1 MTHPSRHTA
10 TGTTAGLS
18 AALHG
23 LAQTLDAQRE
33 QGVQLGNWRWVVR
46 QRMAEVRDHLIIE
59 GESPADGWLAARG
72 GTMLRERNAL
82 LMRLSTLGPQI
93 LESPE
98 VETIATR
105 GQATGRRHPPPPAA
119 APRPRLRRG
128 RAGARRIRVAVP
140 ARRRGRNGRVGDD
153 VPLAVTAL

>member
-10 TGTTAGLS
+10 AGTTAGLS

-46 QRMAEVRDHLIIE
+46 QRMAAVRDHLMIE

-82 LMRLSTLGPQI
+82 LMRLSTLGPQV

-98 VETIATR
+98 VEEIRIEVKRLVADI
-105 GQATGRRHPPPPAA
+105 RHHLQ
-119 APRPRLRRG
+119 RLH
-128 RAGARRIRVAVP
+128 
-140 ARRRGRNGRVGDD
+140 D
-153 VPLAVTAL
+153 LAYDEVELELGGSE